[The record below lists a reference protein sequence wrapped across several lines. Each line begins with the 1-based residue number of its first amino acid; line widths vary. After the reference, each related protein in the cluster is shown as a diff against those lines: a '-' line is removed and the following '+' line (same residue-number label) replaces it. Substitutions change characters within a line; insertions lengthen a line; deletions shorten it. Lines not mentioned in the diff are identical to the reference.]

1 MKKLIAMLLA
11 LAMVFALVACGG
23 GNSSSAGTP
32 DASTPASTPADS
44 SEPSGDAEGYTGES
58 FTIYMATDA
67 NENADQA
74 KPWVYFRDLVAEK
87 SGGAVTVEISWGGT
101 EYDNA
106 GIYAAMTDG
115 LLDMYFMLP
124 NKHTADQP
132 MLNFGFS
139 PYSANAAESIAQT
152 NWLIFENEETS
163 TIIANALAADNM
175 VILGNSADGAPSFIT
190 TYGWTTLEELVA
202 GCTAFG
208 TMNTAKYG
216 AIGLNC
222 TAVPAPQA
230 YDNTSRGIC
239 NGVSMPLATALTN
252 SMFEVAP
259 YATVDGQ
266 YTSSVLMVANTNF
279 WNDKSAEAQALIQE
293 CVDATCAFSAQHVT
307 DSTLAAAESWKEKT
321 GNDVVFMDKEN
332 GVALWEMTLNAT
344 ATNASAGAAGQA
356 YEQDLLTVLRAWVAY
371 QEEYHGFDI
380 AWEG

>member
-11 LAMVFALVACGG
+11 LTMVFALVACGG
-23 GNSSSAGTP
+23 SNDNNGGNTSNGAASSQPT
-32 DASTPASTPADS
+32 T
-44 SEPSGDAEGYTGES
+44 SGDSTEGYTGES
-58 FTIYMATDA
+58 FTILMATDS
-67 NENADQA
+67 NENADQS

-106 GIYAAMTDG
+106 GIYQAMTDG

-124 NKHTADQP
+124 NKHFGDQP
-132 MLNFGFS
+132 MLNFGCM
-139 PYSANAAESIAQT
+139 PYSADAAASIAQT

-163 TIIANALAADNM
+163 TIIKNALAADNM

-190 TYGWTTLEELVA
+190 TYAWTTLDELVA

-208 TMNTAKYG
+208 TMNTPKYA
-216 AIGLNC
+216 AIGLNL
-222 TAVPAPQA
+222 TQVPAPQA

-266 YTSSVLMVANTNF
+266 YTSAVLMVANSDF
-279 WNDKSAEAQALIQE
+279 WADKSDEAKALIQE
-293 CVDATCAFSAQHVT
+293 CVDATCEFSAQHVT
-307 DSTLAAAESWKEKT
+307 ESTLAAADSWKEKT
-321 GNDVVFMDKEN
+321 GNDVVFMDEAN
-332 GVALWEMTLNAT
+332 GSALWALTLNAT
-344 ATNASAGAAGQA
+344 ATNTAAQAAGQD
-356 YEQDLLTVLRAWVAY
+356 YEADILTVLNAWVAY
-371 QEEYHGFDI
+371 QEEYHGFDVE
-380 AWEG
+380 WNN